1 MIKLCTAGFMCIALV
16 GCAERT
22 TPEMLCG
29 GESTKELVKSIVRE
43 NWLSADDQASVP
55 PSVFESSMRVEMAA
69 PSKFDAELKRAECSA
84 NLSVSAATAPGAALD
99 ATMAALD
106 LSGSDFTGAGEQRR
120 YSFNVSYVAQDV
132 EGRLL
137 VQLEGASSFK
147 VRVMTALLRSSAAAS
162 PAATASSPAETAVA
176 VDHPAPVGVE
186 ASEPSRNYG
195 TWEGVFSNGT
205 VTIERSSGA
214 RGRDE
219 FTSSACPNFS
229 LPERSLTAKPG
240 EPEMAPYEV
249 QSALDG
255 SSLTIT
261 GSNQCMPA
269 GTYARVR

>member
-1 MIKLCTAGFMCIALV
+1 MNKLFVAACSCAALA
-16 GCAERT
+16 GCAERV
-22 TPEMLCG
+22 TPEALCG
-29 GESTKELVKSIVRE
+29 GDETKGLIKSIVHE
-43 NWLSADDQASVP
+43 NWLSADDRASVP
-55 PSVFESSMRVEMAA
+55 RSVFDSAVHVELAA
-69 PSKFDAELKRAECSA
+69 PSKFDAELNRAECAA
-84 NLSVSAATAPGAALD
+84 NLSVLAATAAGAALD
-99 ATMAALD
+99 LNGGD
-106 LSGSDFTGAGEQRR
+106 LTGEGEQRR
-120 YSFNVSYVAQDV
+120 YVFRASYVAQEV

-137 VQLEGASSFK
+137 VQLEGAPSFK
-147 VRVMTALLRSSAAAS
+147 VQVMTALLRGAAATS
-162 PAATASSPAETAVA
+162 PPAAAPSRSAGPEAAA
-176 VDHPAPVGVE
+176 DQPAPLGAD
-186 ASEPSRNYG
+186 ASRPGRNDD

-205 VTIERSSGA
+205 VTIERSFGS

-229 LPERSLTAKPG
+229 LPERALTVKPG